1 MRRAFTIIVAAALL
15 ASARGTDEL
24 PQKENGE
31 AMDFEPGLLPDLGH
45 APEPPPP
52 PNSPARLETAIER
65 AKKSAA
71 SGERMFRA
79 GIIAKVEAEK
89 RALKVVR
96 LTSELAIA
104 RMETT
109 KTELDAARAE
119 FDAGK
124 LTQEQLDA
132 AQASADAA
140 SEASAA
146 AAAAWQRAELA
157 AAELNLSRQRQLLA
171 AGIGSKSVV
180 SRAQSQVAGLKS
192 KSAAPPATAR

>member
-1 MRRAFTIIVAAALL
+1 MRRLFTILAALSLLAAAR
-15 ASARGTDEL
+15 AADDL
-24 PQKENGE
+24 PRKENGE
-31 AMDFEPGLLPDLGH
+31 AMDFEPGLLPDLKNV
-45 APEPPPP
+45 PEPAD
-52 PNSPARLETAIER
+52 SAARLEAAIER
-65 AKKSAA
+65 AKKGAA

-96 LTSELAIA
+96 LTSELAAA
-104 RMETT
+104 RLLAAR
-109 KTELDAARAE
+109 TEFDEKRAE

-124 LTQEQLDA
+124 LSQEQLDA
-132 AQASADAA
+132 AQASTEA
-140 SEASAA
+140 ASAA
-146 AAAAWQRAELA
+146 ANSASATWQRAELA

-192 KSAAPPATAR
+192 KSSAPPATAR